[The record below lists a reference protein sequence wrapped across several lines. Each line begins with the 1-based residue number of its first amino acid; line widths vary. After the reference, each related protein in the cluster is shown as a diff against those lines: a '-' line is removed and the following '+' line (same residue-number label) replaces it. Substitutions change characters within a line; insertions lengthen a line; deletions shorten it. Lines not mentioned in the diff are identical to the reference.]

1 MPNLKTTLII
11 LGLSLTLTAGLQ
23 AKTQTIV
30 FGAGCFWGV
39 EKYFDHLDGVKSARS
54 GYAGGNYE
62 NPSYKKVLK
71 YRNNNKKVVNHT
83 EAVEVVYDDTKIS
96 TEKLIKSFWELHDP
110 TQGNRQGND
119 RGNNYRSALYY
130 TNETQHK
137 IALATKELYQKLLKK
152 AGYGTVTTEIKALK
166 KFYPAEAYHQ
176 NYLAKNPF
184 GYCPNHATGVKFGN
198 EKINITSIS
207 PLGGK
212 EIVVIDAEHC
222 RFCEKFKA
230 KVTDHYKGTIPLR
243 TAHQEALKGFKLKS
257 KIQGTPT
264 IIFIEDGK
272 EVEAYTG
279 YMDEKT
285 FYKAV
290 GAFKLGK
297 ESEGYDVAFKK
308 KTDGRFCKQYE
319 QFKHTGDGVFVDKIS
334 GEILFDTRD
343 RFNSGSGWLS
353 FFKSVKGSTM
363 EKKDNTLGMK
373 RVEIIAKRSGAHLGH
388 VFNDAP
394 GGKQRF
400 CINATVLEFVP
411 REKIKK

>member
-1 MPNLKTTLII
+1 MSKLFLF
-11 LGLSLTLTAGLQ
+11 LALSIAVI

-30 FGAGCFWGV
+30 FAAGCFWGV
-39 EKYFDHLDGVKSARS
+39 EKHFEHLNGVIKATS
-54 GYAGGNYE
+54 GYTGGNYK
-62 NPSYKKVLK
+62 NPTYDTVLK
-71 YRNNNKKVVNHT
+71 YRHNNKNIINHT
-83 EAVEVVYDDTKIS
+83 ESVKVVYEDSKIS
-96 TEKLIKSFWELHDP
+96 TESLIKSFWELHDP
-110 TQGNRQGND
+110 TQGDRQGND

-130 TNETQHK
+130 TTNAQKK
-137 IALATKELYQKLLKK
+137 IAQTTKAKYQKLLTK
-152 AGYGTVTTEIKALK
+152 AGYGKITTEIKPLK
-166 KFYPAEAYHQ
+166 KFYVAEDYHQ
-176 NYLAKNPF
+176 NYLEKNPN

-198 EKINITSIS
+198 EKIMKNSIS

-212 EIVVIDAEHC
+212 EIIVIDAEHC
-222 RFCEKFKA
+222 HFCKKFK
-230 KVTDHYKGTIPLR
+230 KNVTDHYKGTIPLR
-243 TAHQEALKGFKLKS
+243 TAHQDALKGFKLKT

-264 IIFIEDGK
+264 IIFIEDAN

-285 FYKAV
+285 FYKAL

-297 ESEGYDVAFKK
+297 NSEGYDVAFAQ

-319 QFKHTGDGVFVDKIS
+319 QFKHTGDGVFRDKIS
-334 GEILFDTRD
+334 GDILFDTRD

-353 FFKSVKGSTM
+353 FFKAIDGTTIQK
-363 EKKDNTLGMK
+363 EDNSYGMH
-373 RVEIIAKRSGAHLGH
+373 RVEIIAKKSGAHLGH

-411 REKIKK
+411 REKVKNHQ